1 MKIDILQPSVLFKCV
16 YPIQDE
22 GTKKFQE
29 HLEKGRYGREGEL
42 YWDDTTASYWD
53 SPRQNSPVGRRE
65 GRLKGAEL
73 WSGTLQPVH

>member
-42 YWDDTTASYWD
+42 Y
-53 SPRQNSPVGRRE
+53 
-65 GRLKGAEL
+65 
-73 WSGTLQPVH
+73 